1 MALEMKERRIGP
13 QALLAA
19 LWIFL
24 TLNYIYC
31 DVFSHSNPDDLR
43 MILNGGTANL
53 TITPTFLF
61 AFAIIM
67 ELPMAMILL
76 SLLLPIRINRLVN
89 TVLPLL
95 MVAIQFW
102 SLFGTGTSPTP
113 HYVFFSVIEITT
125 NVAIILFAWT
135 RLELD
140 QGSEVPLSS
149 LPGNPLSSR

>member
-1 MALEMKERRIGP
+1 MTGELTGRRIGP
-13 QALLAA
+13 QALLAV

-67 ELPMAMILL
+67 ELPMAMILV
-76 SLLLPIRINRLVN
+76 SLLLPIRINRLAN
-89 TVLPLL
+89 TALPVLL
-95 MVAIQFW
+95 VAIQFW
-102 SLFGTGTSPTP
+102 SLFGTGTSATP

-125 NVAIILFAWT
+125 NVGIVIFAWT
-135 RLELD
+135 RLKPD
-140 QGSEVPLSS
+140 Q
-149 LPGNPLSSR
+149 R

>member
-1 MALEMKERRIGP
+1 MAEEMTGRKIGP
-13 QALLAA
+13 QAKLAA

-43 MILNGGTANL
+43 MILDGGTANL
-53 TITPTFLF
+53 AITPTFLF

-89 TVLPLL
+89 TVLPVLL
-95 MVAIQFW
+95 VAIQLW
-102 SLFGTGTSPTP
+102 SLFGTGTSSTP
-113 HYVFFSVIEITT
+113 HYIFFSFIEIAT
-125 NVAIILFAWT
+125 NIAIVIFAWV
-135 RLELD
+135 RLKPD
-140 QGSEVPLSS
+140 QRSQAPLGSHP
-149 LPGNPLSSR
+149 